1 MKIKSIL
8 LIVFCSLISCINIHA
23 QDICPTEDLK
33 IIRQSQ
39 LDSFLILYPDCN
51 TLTNTIAILG
61 SDITSLEALKN
72 IKNVNFLEISQT
84 KITSL
89 HGLDSLKKCLGNF
102 VLKQNNLLTDLKLLK
117 NLHYAHWV
125 SLLSNDLIV
134 DYSGLSGDSLNIIT
148 LLGNKNI
155 KNLKG
160 LNSSYCSRLEI
171 YDTNLNSLAGHE
183 LLNLKTLVVSN
194 INTLDSINFSRL
206 VVLYINNCSRLNSVT
221 PLDNLT
227 SLKKLDSFSNRNLS
241 ACSTELI
248 CSKIDDPDFKLILAD
263 NAAGCNTK
271 EQIRNRC
278 LSDTGNIQEKQQIQI
293 YPQPINSDMLFV
305 TGLTNHTDY
314 QIIDLQGQT
323 VQMGVVFSYVDITAL
338 LPGFYILHLYQ
349 ENKNNAVKSFKIV
362 RL

>member
-1 MKIKSIL
+1 MKIKSII

-23 QDICPTEDLK
+23 QDKCPTEDLK

-134 DYSGLSGDSLNIIT
+134 DYSGLSGDSLNKIT
-148 LLGNKNI
+148 LSGNKNI

-160 LNSSYCSRLEI
+160 LNSSYCSRLHI

-183 LLNLKTLVVSN
+183 LLNLKTLVVSY
-194 INTLDSINFSRL
+194 INTLDSINFSNL
-206 VVLYINNCSRLNSVT
+206 EFLFIEESPKLTSIT
-221 PLDNLT
+221 ALDNLT
-227 SLKKLDSFSNRNLS
+227 SLNGLDIGNNINLR

-248 CSKIDDPDFKLILAD
+248 CSKIDDPDFKLKLV
-263 NAAGCNTK
+263 NNGRGCNTK
-271 EQIRNRC
+271 EEIRARC
-278 LSDTGNIQEKQQIQI
+278 ISDTGNIPEKQQIQI

-305 TGLTNHTDY
+305 TGLTNPTYY
-314 QIIDLQGQT
+314 QIIDLQGQA